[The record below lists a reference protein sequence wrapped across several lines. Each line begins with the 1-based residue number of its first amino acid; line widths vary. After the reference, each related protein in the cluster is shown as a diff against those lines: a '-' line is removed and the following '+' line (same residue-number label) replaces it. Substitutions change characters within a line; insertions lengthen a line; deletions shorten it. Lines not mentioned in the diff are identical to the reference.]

1 MAEPRKPPYL
11 FDERHLHEYDR
22 ALAAHGG
29 HEATVQACEALGT
42 QRLAQAAK
50 HTAAVVAAEDLH
62 LRLQDCTATMRVLLL
77 RPQACIA
84 TATGVCMAMLQVP

>member
-1 MAEPRKPPYL
+1 MHRRSDVAEPRKPPYL

-42 QRLAQAAK
+42 QCLAQAAK

-62 LRLQDCTATMRVLLL
+62 LWLHDCTATMRVLLI
-77 RPQACIA
+77 RP
-84 TATGVCMAMLQVP
+84 

>member
-1 MAEPRKPPYL
+1 MAEPREPPYL

-29 HEATVQACEALGT
+29 HEATVKACEALGA

-62 LRLQDCTATMRVLLL
+62 LRLQDFTASAML
-77 RPQACIA
+77 RP
-84 TATGVCMAMLQVP
+84 CMLRPCMLRPWP